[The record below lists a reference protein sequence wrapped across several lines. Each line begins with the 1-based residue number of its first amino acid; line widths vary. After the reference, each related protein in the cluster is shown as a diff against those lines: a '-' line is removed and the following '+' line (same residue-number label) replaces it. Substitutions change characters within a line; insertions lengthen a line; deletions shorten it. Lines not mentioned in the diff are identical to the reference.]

1 MAKGFKCDICN
12 QFYDEYHNL
21 DLGKSQRAWLTNNKR
36 SVDYYICSGC
46 IPAIQ
51 KVIDGPKRKV
61 ITINTKEKYCGL
73 IKTPFR
79 CRLKRKLMAKPRN
92 EHCNW
97 GLKYP
102 KDICLCFHCE
112 QDRYSNAFYDDW
124 EALNTLAHIARVDGE
139 NPTYW
144 DDHNKDNLSMFES

>member
-1 MAKGFKCDICN
+1 MMLSCNTLIVNDHINAYFCWKSLPTEPQKFCDICP
-12 QFYDEYHNL
+12 D
-21 DLGKSQRAWLTNNKR
+21 
-36 SVDYYICSGC
+36 C
-46 IPAIQ
+46 IAAIQ
-51 KVIDGPKRKV
+51 KAINEPKRKV

-79 CRLKRKLMAKPRN
+79 CRLKHKLMAKPRN

>member
-1 MAKGFKCDICN
+1 M
-12 QFYDEYHNL
+12 
-21 DLGKSQRAWLTNNKR
+21 
-36 SVDYYICSGC
+36 
-46 IPAIQ
+46 
-51 KVIDGPKRKV
+51 
-61 ITINTKEKYCGL
+61 INTKEKYCGL

-102 KDICLCFHCE
+102 KEITLCFLCE
-112 QDRYSNAFYDDW
+112 QNRYSNDFYDDW
-124 EALNTLAHIARVDGE
+124 EARIAWINGE

-144 DDHNKDNLSMFES
+144 DDHNKDNRSIFES